1 MATRS
6 SAVAGQAS
14 MAKAL
19 SAAVE
24 KSGRLDN
31 LIAELERRKARTSRY
46 RAKRAAARR
55 VSMRGSAG

>member
-1 MATRS
+1 
-6 SAVAGQAS
+6 

-31 LIAELERRKARTSRY
+31 LIAELERRKARTARY
-46 RAKRAAARR
+46 RTKRATARR
-55 VSMRGSAG
+55 ASLQ

>member
-1 MATRS
+1 MTAARRTS
-6 SAVAGQAS
+6 EAGQTS

-31 LIAELERRKARTSRY
+31 LIAELERRKTRTARY
-46 RAKRAAARR
+46 RTKRAAARR
-55 VSMRGSAG
+55 ASLQ

>member
-1 MATRS
+1 
-6 SAVAGQAS
+6 

-31 LIAELERRKARTSRY
+31 LIAELERRKARTARY
-46 RAKRAAARR
+46 RAKRTAARR
-55 VSMRGSAG
+55 VSG

>member
-1 MATRS
+1 
-6 SAVAGQAS
+6 

-46 RAKRAAARR
+46 RAKRAAPRR
-55 VSMRGSAG
+55 VPMRGGAG